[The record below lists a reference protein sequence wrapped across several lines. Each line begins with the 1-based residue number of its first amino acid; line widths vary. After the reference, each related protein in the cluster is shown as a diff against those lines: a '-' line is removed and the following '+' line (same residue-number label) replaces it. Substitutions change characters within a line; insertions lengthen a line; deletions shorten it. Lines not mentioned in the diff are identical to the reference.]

1 MVVYFEVKKMQ
12 FYTESPF
19 YCDGIEICGGGGFYH
34 FVYNTFDI

>member
-1 MVVYFEVKKMQ
+1 MQ

-19 YCDGIEICGGGGFYH
+19 YCDGIEICGGGFYH